1 MFSLGAPV
9 IYAFQ
14 FICQVHSLFIQNNSF
29 KNFTLHLSTDSFYMM
44 KPAGKRQEQALEEK
58 VRYPIK
64 SNDKKELCEILACPQ
79 PTFFFFVLCWSL
91 RSINPPRRVFVWYA
105 WISTW
110 SLTRK

>member
-14 FICQVHSLFIQNNSF
+14 FIFIQNNSF
-29 KNFTLHLSTDSFYMM
+29 KNFTLHLSTDSYNMM

-64 SNDKKELCEILACPQ
+64 SNDKKNCVK
-79 PTFFFFVLCWSL
+79 F
-91 RSINPPRRVFVWYA
+91 
-105 WISTW
+105 
-110 SLTRK
+110 

>member
-9 IYAFQ
+9 IYVFQ

-29 KNFTLHLSTDSFYMM
+29 KNFTLHLSTDSYNMM

-64 SNDKKELCEILACPQ
+64 SNDKKKNY
-79 PTFFFFVLCWSL
+79 VKS
-91 RSINPPRRVFVWYA
+91 
-105 WISTW
+105 
-110 SLTRK
+110 